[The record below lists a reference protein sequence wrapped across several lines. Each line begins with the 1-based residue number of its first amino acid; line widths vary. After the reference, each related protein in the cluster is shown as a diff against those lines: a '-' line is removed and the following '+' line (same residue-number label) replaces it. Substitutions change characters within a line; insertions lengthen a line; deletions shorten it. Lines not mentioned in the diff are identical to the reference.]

1 MTKTILSV
9 ALGSGLSITSYA
21 HPGTGLD
28 PAHDALLHVLSPA
41 HHGWPFYAAI
51 AMTLSLLAGA
61 LYAQRTV
68 AALARSGKAG

>member
-28 PAHDALLHVLSPA
+28 SAHDALLH
-41 HHGWPFYAAI
+41 HGWAFYAAI

>member
-28 PAHDALLHVLSPA
+28 PAHALLHVLSPA
-41 HHGWPFYAAI
+41 HHGWAFYAAI

-68 AALARSGKAG
+68 AALARSGKTG

>member
-28 PAHDALLHVLSPA
+28 PAHALLH
-41 HHGWPFYAAI
+41 HGWAFYAAI

-68 AALARSGKAG
+68 AALARSGKTG